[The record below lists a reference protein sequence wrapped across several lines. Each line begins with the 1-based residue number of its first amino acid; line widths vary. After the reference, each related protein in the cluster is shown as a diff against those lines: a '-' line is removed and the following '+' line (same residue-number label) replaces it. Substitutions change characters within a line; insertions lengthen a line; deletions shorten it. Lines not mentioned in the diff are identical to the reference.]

1 MNYFLNDLVITINVL
16 EFFLCTYLL
25 LYLITQSVKTWTSI
39 VHWSFLYIHC
49 ESIDIQSIITLY
61 VSFYFGSLQYFRF
74 VSSSQQ
80 FNYDTEALFIIF
92 LFGVYCDLGYI
103 IYIFQYG
110 SFSASVF
117 SNTVLPHYF
126 CPFHL
131 EQ

>member
-49 ESIDIQSIITLY
+49 ESIDIRSIITLY

>member
-39 VHWSFLYIHC
+39 VYWSFLYIHG
-49 ESIDIQSIITLY
+49 EFIDIRSIITLY
-61 VSFYFGSLQYFRF
+61 VSFYFGSLQYFHF

>member
-1 MNYFLNDLVITINVL
+1 MNYFLNDLLITINVL

-39 VHWSFLYIHC
+39 VYWSFLYIHC
-49 ESIDIQSIITLY
+49 ESIDIRSIITLY
-61 VSFYFGSLQYFRF
+61 VSFYFGSLKYFPF

-80 FNYDTEALFIIF
+80 FNYDIEALFIIF

-110 SFSASVF
+110 SFSANVF

>member
-39 VHWSFLYIHC
+39 VYWSFLYIHG
-49 ESIDIQSIITLY
+49 EFIDIRSIITLY

-103 IYIFQYG
+103 IYIFQCG

-126 CPFHL
+126 SPFHL